1 MSDSEDLVELPEE
14 DDEEDLFGDEPADDV
29 QEDRSRAGSER
40 AVSDRDAAED
50 EGAFD
55 YGQTSADYET
65 KVIEAVEMQRHRIPK
80 AKDQRLRSLRVP
92 KFLRFI
98 PTLYDPNTFEP
109 TEEDI
114 ENARA
119 DIPKADVRVRR
130 HGNKLQSNAM
140 IHRWSD
146 GSVTITVGDEHF
158 EVTTKALAPGP
169 DQPYSELQD
178 GHYYAASA
186 EYSSNFLMFVGH
198 VTDQYIVR
206 PGKDVQDDALIALA
220 ERMAT
225 VTQKPQEKDMIIN
238 TIQDPELR
246 KRQAEQAEK
255 EQMKAQRRRETAA
268 ARMVD
273 ASRGYGRGGGL
284 SIGDLEGGR
293 RAGGSRKRGMPGAP
307 KQKRRRPEYDSDDD
321 LPSGARRQD
330 DYDMEDDFIVGSDED
345 ISEGPDD
352 DNEEILDDDDE
363 DEAPRSKKRQK
374 VSDDEDADG
383 DDDDMMEPSGR
394 GRRRHVV
401 DDDDSE

>member
-14 DDEEDLFGDEPADDV
+14 DEEDLFGDEPADDV
-29 QEDRSRAGSER
+29 LEDRSRAGSER
-40 AVSDRDAAED
+40 DAASDQDAGEGYGRDD
-50 EGAFD
+50 EVPAS
-55 YGQTSADYET
+55 TDYET
-65 KVIEAVEMQRHRIPK
+65 RVIEAVEMQRHRIPK

-92 KFLRFI
+92 KFMRI
-98 PTLYDPNTFEP
+98 VPTLFDPETFEP
-109 TEEDI
+109 TEQDI
-114 ENARA
+114 ENAKA
-119 DIPKADVRVRR
+119 EVPKADIRVRR
-130 HGNKLQSNAM
+130 QGNKLQSNAM

-146 GSVTITVGDEHF
+146 GSVTMTVGDEHF

-178 GHYYAASA
+178 GHYYAAAA

-206 PGKDVQDDALIALA
+206 PGKEVADDALIALA

-225 VTQKPQEKDMIIN
+225 ISQKPQEKDMIIN

-255 EQMKAQRRRETAA
+255 ERMKMQRRRETQT
-268 ARMVD
+268 ARMD
-273 ASRGYGRGGGL
+273 SSRGFGRSGGL

-330 DYDMEDDFIVGSDED
+330 DYDMEDDFIVASDEEV
-345 ISEGPDD
+345 SEGDQ
-352 DNEEILDDDDE
+352 DDDE
-363 DEAPRSKKRQK
+363 EPLGDDEAPRYKKRRRR
-374 VSDDEDADG
+374 SDDDDAEG
-383 DDDDMMEPSGR
+383 DDDDMMETSGR

>member
-1 MSDSEDLVELPEE
+1 MSDSEELVELPE
-14 DDEEDLFGDEPADDV
+14 DEEGDDLFGDELADDV

-40 AVSDRDAAED
+40 AASDQDAGEDGERFDAAP
-50 EGAFD
+50 
-55 YGQTSADYET
+55 TSTDYET
-65 KVIEAVEMQRHRIPK
+65 KVIEAVEMQRHRTPK
-80 AKDQRLRSLRVP
+80 AKEQRLGSLRVP

-98 PTLYDPNTFEP
+98 PTLYDPDTFEP

-114 ENARA
+114 ENAKA
-119 DIPKADVRVRR
+119 DTPKMDVRVRR

-146 GSVTITVGDEHF
+146 GSVTITVGDEHL
-158 EVTTKALAPGP
+158 EVTHKALAPGP
-169 DQPYSELQD
+169 DQPYSDLQD
-178 GHYYAASA
+178 GHYYAAAA

-198 VTDQYIVR
+198 VTDQFIVR
-206 PGKDVQDDALIALA
+206 PGKEVQDDALAALA

-255 EQMKAQRRRETAA
+255 ERMKAQRRRENAA
-268 ARMVD
+268 AKLTD

-293 RAGGSRKRGMPGAP
+293 RAGGSRKRGAAGAP

-321 LPSGARRQD
+321 APAGAYRQN

-363 DEAPRSKKRQK
+363 DERPRSKKRQK
-374 VSDDEDADG
+374 MSDDEDADG
-383 DDDDMMEPSGR
+383 DEDDMMEPSGR

>member
-14 DDEEDLFGDEPADDV
+14 DEEEDLFGDEPADDA

-40 AVSDRDAAED
+40 AASELDGGE
-50 EGAFD
+50 EGERGD
-55 YGQTSADYET
+55 DDVPHDYET
-65 KVIEAVEMQRHRIPK
+65 RMIEAIEMQRHRVPK

-92 KFLRFI
+92 RFMRFV
-98 PTLYDPNTFEP
+98 PTLYDPDTFEP

-119 DIPKADVRVRR
+119 DMPKADVRVRR

-158 EVTTKALAPGP
+158 EVATKALAPGP

-198 VTDQYIVR
+198 VTDQYIIR

-225 VTQKPQEKDMIIN
+225 VSQKPQEKDMIIN

-255 EQMKAQRRRETAA
+255 ERMKMQRRRETAA
-268 ARMVD
+268 ARQD

-284 SIGDLEGGR
+284 SMGDLDGGR

-321 LPSGARRQD
+321 LPSGARRED

-345 ISEGPDD
+345 ISEGGED
-352 DNEEILDDDDE
+352 DNEEILDDEDDE

-374 VSDDEDADG
+374 TSDDEDADG
-383 DDDDMMEPSGR
+383 DNDDMEPSGR

>member
-1 MSDSEDLVELPEE
+1 MSDSEELVELPEE
-14 DDEEDLFGDEPADDV
+14 EEEDLFGDEAADELP
-29 QEDRSRAGSER
+29 EDRSRAGSER
-40 AVSDRDAAED
+40 AASDGLAADED
-50 EGAFD
+50 EERYDAGP
-55 YGQTSADYET
+55 TSTDYET

-80 AKDQRLRSLRVP
+80 AKEQRLGSLRVP
-92 KFLRFI
+92 KFFRFI
-98 PTLYDPNTFEP
+98 PTIYDPDTFEP

-114 ENARA
+114 ENA
-119 DIPKADVRVRR
+119 KADTPKHDIRVRR

-146 GSVTITVGDEHF
+146 GSVTITVGDEHL

-169 DQPYSELQD
+169 EQPYSDLQD
-178 GHYYAASA
+178 GHYYAAAA

-198 VTDQYIVR
+198 VTDQFIVR
-206 PGKDVQDDALIALA
+206 PGKEVQDDALAALA

-255 EQMKAQRRRETAA
+255 ERMKAQRRRETAA
-268 ARMVD
+268 AKLTD
-273 ASRGYGRGGGL
+273 SSRGYGRGGGL
-284 SIGDLEGGR
+284 SIGDLEGR
-293 RAGGSRKRGMPGAP
+293 RGAGRKRPGAP

-330 DYDMEDDFIVGSDED
+330 DYDMEDDFIVGSDDE

-363 DEAPRSKKRQK
+363 DERPRSKKRQK
-374 VSDDEDADG
+374 MSDDEDADG
-383 DDDDMMEPSGR
+383 DEDDMMEPSGR